1 MFWGLARMTANAW
14 GKISWSEDVVREWPQ
29 VSPVNAIAFKAVK
42 FDRVGKRAE
51 IWKRLLHDLARPWMN
66 SCNCYLV
73 DMRPLPLPLP
83 PFAAPVDVILLVC
96 ISSPIYLQIISTV
109 STYAIHWLSQHLRL
123 QEFVSAF
130 KLLVLGTNNFNTV
143 DDFHQASLK
152 SFRLTVV
159 TMLATVQWYYSNI
172 YSSSHDLETTFRLRQ
187 NYGPWEGVND
197 RPVATQVMSPL
208 TVCWLQDLKEKEE

>member
-1 MFWGLARMTANAW
+1 MFWGLARMTANAR
-14 GKISWSEDVVREWPQ
+14 GKISWQEDVVTEWHQ
-29 VSPVNAIAFKAVK
+29 GSLVNAITFKAVN
-42 FDRVGKRAE
+42 FDRAGRRTE

-96 ISSPIYLQIISTV
+96 ISSPMYLQIVNTS
-109 STYAIHWLSQHLRL
+109 SNAIHWLSQHLRL

-130 KLLVLGTNNFNTV
+130 KLLVLWTNNFDTV
-143 DDFHQASLK
+143 DDFHEASLK

-159 TMLATVQWYYSNI
+159 TMLATVRW
-172 YSSSHDLETTFRLRQ
+172 
-187 NYGPWEGVND
+187 
-197 RPVATQVMSPL
+197 
-208 TVCWLQDLKEKEE
+208 